1 MDRAAFETEALSH
14 LDAVYRHAVHLTHRA
29 SEAEELVQ
37 EVYARALRPSSV
49 AAFQPTGGGMRSWL
63 LAICH
68 NVFFSSRRAVRREA
82 GVRADEYERES
93 AEPMPDEGPPAWDR
107 ASMNWDH
114 VDATIT
120 AALGKLSPEYREVLL
135 MWGVEGLKYREIA
148 AILAVPIG
156 TVMSRL
162 HRARQLV
169 SADLVR
175 QGFGQPHKSTERQGG
190 GMGEP
195 LPG

>member
-1 MDRAAFETEALSH
+1 
-14 LDAVYRHAVHLTHRA
+14 
-29 SEAEELVQ
+29 
-37 EVYARALRPSSV
+37 
-49 AAFQPTGGGMRSWL
+49 
-63 LAICH
+63 
-68 NVFFSSRRAVRREA
+68 
-82 GVRADEYERES
+82 
-93 AEPMPDEGPPAWDR
+93 
-107 ASMNWDH
+107 MNWDH

-120 AALGKLSPEYREVLL
+120 SALGRLSPEYREVLL

-162 HRARQLV
+162 HRARQSV

-175 QGFGQPHKSTERQGG
+175 QGFGQAHKATQQSKGG
-190 GMGEP
+190 VGEP